1 MTSRAFSGKLVAGIA
16 ITIWSALG
24 CRPAYGWLR
33 PWYEDITVVQRSELL
48 VVGRLERGSIVSASP
63 GQGFSQYHARLAI
76 TKVLK
81 GSLEEAEIPVIIYH
95 GLTPLVAGYINDGGI
110 RIDWRA
116 HYAGSPKD
124 AIQIVDTGNS
134 AISFESLVEDAGEDN
149 LWFLRRRSGGYG
161 REAGNGDFGIVDPED
176 LQPLSLRDY
185 FQAYLS
191 ADPEAGV
198 KAQLALHP
206 ELGRRAQRYLDH
218 LKVQR
223 ILAVA
228 DKETRIQ
235 RLLPFY
241 IKGQAWVADPRTQ
254 PFEARR
260 GIVSCGEM
268 SAPYLQQ
275 VFDDPKLVRLKK
287 DIIDMWGEI
296 GFQGP
301 VYINQLV
308 ELLEEHDRFW
318 AGQHLEQD
326 WWNRDYNSKLTV
338 KRRRIYDEVRASV
351 ILLGKIG
358 DETAA
363 NAVNQTRATWDRLNN
378 PLSAEIIK
386 QCDEA
391 LRRIESRSIDGDMLG
406 R

>member
-1 MTSRAFSGKLVAGIA
+1 MTRRAFSGKLVAGIA

-24 CRPAYGWLR
+24 SRSAYGWLR
-33 PWYEDITVVQRSELL
+33 PWYEDITVVQRSELI

-110 RIDWRA
+110 RIDLRSL
-116 HYAGSPKD
+116 YADSGKS
-124 AIQIVDTGNS
+124 AIQIVDTGS
-134 AISFESLVEDAGEDN
+134 SGFSFESLVQDAGEDN
-149 LWFLRRRSGGYG
+149 VWFLRRRSGGYG
-161 REAGNGDFGIVDPED
+161 REAGTGDFGIVDPED

-218 LKVQR
+218 LEVQR
-223 ILAVA
+223 ILALA
-228 DKETRIQ
+228 DPDTRIQ
-235 RLLPFY
+235 GLLPFY
-241 IKGQAWVADPRTQ
+241 IKGQSWTAWTADSHTQ

-260 GIVSCGEM
+260 GIINCGEM

-275 VFDDPKLVRLKK
+275 LFDDPKLIRLKK
-287 DIIDMWGEI
+287 DIIEMWGEI
-296 GFQGP
+296 GFQGS
-301 VYINQLV
+301 VYITQLV
-308 ELLEEHDRFW
+308 ELLAKHDRFW

-326 WWNRDYNSKLTV
+326 WWNRDYNSKLTK
-338 KRRRIYDEVRASV
+338 KRRRIYEEVRASV

-358 DETAA
+358 DQTAA
-363 NAVNQTRATWDRLNN
+363 NSINQTRGTWDRLNN
-378 PLSAEIIK
+378 PSSGEIIK

-391 LRRIESRSIDGDMLG
+391 LRRIESRKQNSGK
-406 R
+406 